1 MVFAITLEKLT
12 DFRLNLWS
20 HDVLG
25 MVSNE
30 PSVPLVLLSLTLEK
44 FPQVETFINPEELLS
59 QLTNAFRHREDRE
72 IFKYVVELEGEFQG
86 VFYVES
92 VPTLG

>member
-25 MVSNE
+25 VVSNE

-44 FPQVETFINPEELLS
+44 FPQVETSINPEELLS

-86 VFYVES
+86 AFYVES